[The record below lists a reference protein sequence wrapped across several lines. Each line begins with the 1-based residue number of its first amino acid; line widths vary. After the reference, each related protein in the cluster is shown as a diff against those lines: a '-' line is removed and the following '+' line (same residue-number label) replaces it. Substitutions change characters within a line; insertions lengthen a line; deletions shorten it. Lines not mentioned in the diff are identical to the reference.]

1 MGDDMMGRHEL
12 RMPVLALAGATVL
25 VAPSAAPAAEQ
36 VPIPLTTSEVPGPAA
51 GNTMTADYVQLVGRM
66 AYVWGYPMVNAHNRH
81 AAFAEAPEPGL
92 LGGTV
97 PIAPPG
103 YNAMLTNYVAPAERF
118 IVCPNQDVVYGVGF
132 TALDKEPTVFQV
144 PDFGDRFWVYALYD
158 QRTDEIG
165 QFGKQYGT
173 EPGFYMIVGRDWQG
187 EVPQGIKGVVRS
199 STAAVFTVPRIF
211 KDPTPEDTAAVQ
223 PLLNQ
228 VLFYPLSE
236 YDGQM
241 NRVRVGQAVTDSLQS
256 ERHPDQKDGNN
267 QRDNRDCPCQGDHAR
282 ARPED

>member
-1 MGDDMMGRHEL
+1 M
-12 RMPVLALAGATVL
+12 
-25 VAPSAAPAAEQ
+25 
-36 VPIPLTTSEVPGPAA
+36 
-51 GNTMTADYVQLVGRM
+51 
-66 AYVWGYPMVNAHNRH
+66 
-81 AAFAEAPEPGL
+81 
-92 LGGTV
+92 
-97 PIAPPG
+97 
-103 YNAMLTNYVAPAERF
+103 
-118 IVCPNQDVVYGVGF
+118 
-132 TALDKEPTVFQV
+132 FQV

-211 KDPTPEDTAAVQ
+211 KDATPEDTAAVQ
-223 PLLNQ
+223 PLLSQ

-241 NRVRVGQAVTDSLQS
+241 KTKDWSKLPHFPAPKDAGRRRARVG
-256 ERHPDQKDGNN
+256 ER
-267 QRDNRDCPCQGDHAR
+267 RRRTSTSCR
-282 ARPED
+282 S